1 MLINL
6 VQNSALEHHNQDQV
20 AWLSVVQGAGAGLG
34 LGLGLGR
41 RLRMEATLSG
51 LCGFLAACVIEAD
64 PMQGSMSE
72 KCFFHTCY
80 VSVLPA

>member
-6 VQNSALEHHNQDQV
+6 VQNSALEHHNQDGV
-20 AWLSVVQGAGAGLG
+20 AWLSVVQGAGV
-34 LGLGLGR
+34 GLGLGR

-80 VSVLPA
+80 VSVLSA